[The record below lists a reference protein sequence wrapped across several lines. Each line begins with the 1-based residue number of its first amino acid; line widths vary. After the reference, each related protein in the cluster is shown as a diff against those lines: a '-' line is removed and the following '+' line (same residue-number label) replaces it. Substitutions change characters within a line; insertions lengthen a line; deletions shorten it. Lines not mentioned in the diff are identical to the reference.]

1 MTRLFIDLETFSE
14 TPINH
19 GTYRYAAN
27 AEIMLF
33 AWAIDDAPAQVW
45 DATSGE
51 PMPFDLEVTLG
62 VADEVW
68 AHNSMFDRTVMRYA
82 MPDMCPPIERWRDT
96 MVQALCHSLPGKLET
111 LCQVLGVPDDLAK
124 AKRGK
129 QLVQLFCKPRPKTSK
144 VARATRETHPTE
156 WAEFVDYARLDVEA
170 MRECN
175 KRLPTWN
182 YRGDELALWHLDQ
195 TINDRGVA
203 IDLDLANAALAAVDA
218 EQVVLAAR
226 TVEMTN
232 GEVQTATQRDA
243 MLQHMLAEYG
253 VHLPDLQASTLERRL
268 DDPDIPEP
276 MKDLLRVRL
285 QASTSSTSKYKAL
298 VRATNLDGR
307 IRGLLQFAGASRT
320 ARWAGRTFQPQNLPR
335 PVLKDAAVDAGIAAM
350 KAGAAGLIY
359 ANVMEVA
366 SSAIRGCIVAPPGKK
381 LVIADLSN
389 IEGRALAW
397 LAGEEWKL
405 QAFREFDAGTGHDLY
420 KLAYAKSF
428 GIAPEAVTKDMRQV
442 GKVQELACFG
452 ADTPVLTHTGVKR
465 LDQITTEDLLWDGEQ
480 WVQHQ
485 GLLARGQRQTL
496 NLSGVAVTPDHLIKT
511 GPTWTPAG
519 QLASCANTLTR
530 ALETGSENLPYSVWS
545 ADYRVPA
552 ASQWLKC
559 SAHAAQS
566 PILSLRTTYAK
577 ERAHGATLALK
588 KLLGT
593 GVKTFGLTPTFAL
606 TTPTAGGCST
616 AYPLPT
622 PGATAPRRNST
633 RPTEGGGSW
642 FTRPGVKTGAL
653 FSRTFSLLTGG
664 TYPPTTLTAWMST
677 GATNLAICVL
687 SLWARTVEAISARCG
702 QCSRESSSLRP
713 VFDIL
718 NSGPNNRFTILT
730 ADGPLIAHNCGYAGG
745 VGAFS
750 TFATAYGLDLD
761 DLARSV
767 LPSAPTDLVDEARR
781 FLEWMR
787 KQPKGSTFGLSD
799 DAFVGCDVVKRG
811 WRNGHPAIAAW
822 WPVLEQ
828 AFRDAIDSPGYTFD
842 CGTVKVRRDGNWLR
856 ILLPSG
862 RYLCYP
868 APEIDEQ
875 GRCSYMGVDQYTRK
889 WQRIHTYSGKLA
901 ENCIA
906 QGTEVLTSEGWTAIE
921 SVAPYS
927 RVWDGE
933 AWVPHAGVAAKG
945 WKPVMRAF
953 GVDMTPDHLILTTEG
968 WKNASQS
975 EGHNRAACRLPDG
988 LALPRE
994 RREAF
999 AVGGAMRLRRREIDG
1014 PQRIQ
1019 EAGRAGDTSVVRVQ
1033 AARDHWRAQDN
1044 ARHDQAPGLR
1054 GVAQHVGALLESTA
1068 QSVAALRRAGHRG
1081 LRQVA
1086 GVFRELLGRHGAN
1099 VPEWAI
1105 AGPREKQ
1112 RGVHTVELPLGYR
1125 QGAGQQH
1132 TGERGGRGDHG
1143 GAAGRATWGETLD
1156 DVLPAFSGSAR
1167 GEAGRGPRRFAQVFD
1182 LVNCGPRNRFV
1193 VRGADGRPLIV
1204 HNCTQAFA
1212 RDVLAHNMPAIE
1224 AEGYRIVLSVH
1235 DELLTETPDT
1245 PEFNSDHLAA
1255 LMSTVPP
1262 WAEGLP
1268 LAAAG
1273 FETYRY
1279 RKD

>member
-1 MTRLFIDLETFSE
+1 MTTLWLDLETYSE

-27 AEIMLF
+27 AEIMLL
-33 AWAIDDAPAQVW
+33 AWALDEQPAQVW
-45 DATSGE
+45 DLTTDG
-51 PMPFDLEVTLG
+51 PVPFDLESALL
-62 VADEVW
+62 DPEVVVY
-68 AHNSMFDRTVMRYA
+68 AHNSMFDRTVMRYD
-82 MPDMCPPIERWRDT
+82 MPDHLCPPIERWRDT
-96 MVQALCHSLPGKLET
+96 MVQALCHSLPGALGN
-111 LCQVLGVPDDLAK
+111 LCQVLGVPSDK
-124 AKRGK
+124 AKDKDGK
-129 QLVQLFCKPRPKTSK
+129 RLIQLFCKPRPKTSK
-144 VARATRETHPTE
+144 VLRATRDTHPAD
-156 WAEFVDYARLDVEA
+156 WAKFVAYAGDDIEA
-170 MRECN
+170 MREVER
-175 KRLPTWN
+175 RLPKWN

-203 IDLDLANAALAAVDA
+203 IDIELANAALAAVDA

-226 TVEMTN
+226 TAEMTN

-268 DDPDIPEP
+268 DDPDIPEA
-276 MKDLLRVRL
+276 MKGLLRVRL
-285 QASTSSTSKYKAL
+285 QASTTSTSKYKSL

-335 PVLKDAAVDAGIAAM
+335 PTLKDAAVDAGIAAM

-405 QAFREFDAGTGHDLY
+405 QAFRDFDAGTGHDLY

-519 QLASCANTLTR
+519 QLASCNRTLHQ
-530 ALETGSENLPYSVWS
+530 ALATGSENLPCS
-545 ADYRVPA
+545 ASSASCAEQWLSTLPGCNAPA
-552 ASQWLKC
+552 ARPRTRCTSTTCEKVSPPDATPVQKNKQGIGAKPTTDTRTSWPTTHTAADSSTAFPRASTDATTQKTAGTKTTAAGASKC
-559 SAHAAQS
+559 TRHGARIDADSSHT
-566 PILSLRTTYAK
+566 SLRSKAGTT
-577 ERAHGATLALK
+577 
-588 KLLGT
+588 
-593 GVKTFGLTPTFAL
+593 
-606 TTPTAGGCST
+606 
-616 AYPLPT
+616 
-622 PGATAPRRNST
+622 RNST
-633 RPTEGGGSW
+633 W
-642 FTRPGVKTGAL
+642 TGL
-653 FSRTFSLLTGG
+653 
-664 TYPPTTLTAWMST
+664 MST
-677 GATNLAICVL
+677 PGISLEICGLSPAERTAT
-687 SLWARTVEAISARCG
+687 TSAPSAK
-702 QCSRESSSLRP
+702 CSSEFSSLRP

-767 LPSAPTDLVDEARR
+767 LPSAPADLVDEARN
-781 FLEWMR
+781 FLGWMR

-868 APEIDEQ
+868 APEIDDH
-875 GRCSYMGVDQYTRK
+875 GLCSYMGVDQYTRK

-901 ENCIA
+901 EN
-906 QGTEVLTSEGWTAIE
+906 V
-921 SVAPYS
+921 
-927 RVWDGE
+927 
-933 AWVPHAGVAAKG
+933 
-945 WKPVMRAF
+945 
-953 GVDMTPDHLILTTEG
+953 
-968 WKNASQS
+968 
-975 EGHNRAACRLPDG
+975 
-988 LALPRE
+988 
-994 RREAF
+994 
-999 AVGGAMRLRRREIDG
+999 
-1014 PQRIQ
+1014 
-1019 EAGRAGDTSVVRVQ
+1019 
-1033 AARDHWRAQDN
+1033 
-1044 ARHDQAPGLR
+1044 
-1054 GVAQHVGALLESTA
+1054 
-1068 QSVAALRRAGHRG
+1068 
-1081 LRQVA
+1081 
-1086 GVFRELLGRHGAN
+1086 
-1099 VPEWAI
+1099 
-1105 AGPREKQ
+1105 
-1112 RGVHTVELPLGYR
+1112 
-1125 QGAGQQH
+1125 
-1132 TGERGGRGDHG
+1132 
-1143 GAAGRATWGETLD
+1143 
-1156 DVLPAFSGSAR
+1156 
-1167 GEAGRGPRRFAQVFD
+1167 
-1182 LVNCGPRNRFV
+1182 
-1193 VRGADGRPLIV
+1193 
-1204 HNCTQAFA
+1204 TQAFA
-1212 RDVLAHNMPAIE
+1212 RDVLAHNMPVIE
-1224 AEGYRIVLSVH
+1224 AKGYRIVLSVH
-1235 DELLTETPDT
+1235 DELLTETPDSD
-1245 PEFNSDHLAA
+1245 EFSSDTLAA

-1273 FETYRY
+1273 FEAYRY